1 MIAVCDTSPLILLAK
16 IRRLDLLCQLYHHIV
31 VPTSV
36 LAEVTAKSGKE
47 AEHIESLARSGQCQ
61 VRHASTY
68 AVKSLPD
75 DLGPG
80 ERETIALALETRA
93 DLVILDDQRGR
104 RAAREKGLTVTGTV
118 GVLVEAKWRG
128 LIPSLRQDLDRLVE
142 AGMWMHEAFYHRLLR
157 ESQE

>member
-1 MIAVCDTSPLILLAK
+1 MIAVCNTSPLILLAK
-16 IRRLDLLCQLYHHIV
+16 IRRLDLLCQLYRQIV

-47 AEHIESLARSGQCQ
+47 AERIESLARSGQCQ
-61 VRHASTY
+61 VRQASSY

-128 LIPSLRQDLDRLVE
+128 LIPSLRQDLDRRVE